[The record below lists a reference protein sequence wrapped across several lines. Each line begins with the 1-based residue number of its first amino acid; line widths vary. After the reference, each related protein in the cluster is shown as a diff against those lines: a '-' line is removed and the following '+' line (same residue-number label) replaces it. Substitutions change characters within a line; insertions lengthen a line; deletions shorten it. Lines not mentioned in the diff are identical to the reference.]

1 MVGDC
6 GGDVSTLDEGGVV
19 AFGFDCGASTLVE
32 SGVDCG
38 TSTLVE
44 DGVVAFG
51 VCCGV
56 STLVE
61 GGVVA
66 FAVCYGASTLVED
79 GVVAFAACVVVVI
92 TPVVKRPSAK
102 LVLAIVVIFIVVC
115 SIHNY

>member
-44 DGVVAFG
+44 DGVVAF
-51 VCCGV
+51 
-56 STLVE
+56 
-61 GGVVA
+61 
-66 FAVCYGASTLVED
+66 
-79 GVVAFAACVVVVI
+79 AACVVVVI

-115 SIHNY
+115 SIRNY